1 MAKYLDEQGLNTL
14 WVKTKKTI
22 KSNIDN
28 IQIPEQITT
37 ATVEV
42 DNNVGTPSAT
52 ASVVGNTISFD
63 FKNLKGEAGPK
74 GDKGDKGDAG
84 ERGPQ
89 GPQGEQG
96 IQGPAGPKGDAFTYN
111 DFTPDQLAS
120 LKGPKGDKGDT
131 GATGE
136 RGPQGE
142 QGIQGI
148 QGEQGIQGPAG
159 PKGDAFTYND
169 FTEDQLAALK
179 GPKGDKGDKGDAG
192 ERGPQGEQGI
202 QGPAGPK
209 GDAFKYSDFTHEQL
223 ASLKGPKGDQGEKGA
238 TGERGP
244 QGEQGIQGPAG
255 PKGDAFTY
263 NDFTPEQ
270 LESLK
275 GPKGDKGEQ
284 GIQGPQG
291 EQGIQGPIGET
302 GPAGADGT
310 PAGFGEIVATVDN
323 STGTPNVTVTT
334 SGTNEA
340 KNFTFTFT
348 GLKGENG
355 EATNLDNY
363 VTKAEI
369 EQASYLQASALEPY
383 ATKGLLETTY
393 VKKND
398 ISELANTIGTVVL
411 YKGTDTN
418 IRPSA
423 PTTNTFPP
431 TSGDWLVSPVNGTKY
446 IPGKMTD
453 PSTTH
458 VYIGAVADTSEKAA
472 FTEVTSGAPNDNTWL
487 FNLYPNMGGV
497 EFTGDMKNKQTIM
510 WIECPGIKCDKF
522 GLITQVDAKTSGKKW
537 TTWSPLY
544 GGNNSFKPMYFDGT
558 YNIIETT
565 DHKFVNWPNGLKFID
580 KPDEPAIT
588 TIEDLKS
595 KLPGDPVPNDY
606 SHPVGTTN
614 VHYVID
620 SLIDSS
626 KYENKRIIIPIIVES
641 DYWNEMTISAN
652 FFNST
657 KTYDYWWSSTNLFQN
672 GKLLYDWSNPI
683 SISGEAGPIGETGPQ
698 GPKGD
703 AFTYNDFTPEQLNAL
718 KGPKGDKGDTG
729 EQGPKGDAFKYS
741 DFTSEQLAS
750 LKGPQGEQGIQGPA
764 GPKGDAFTYNDF
776 TPDQLASLKG
786 PKGDKGDTGE
796 RGPQGEQGIQGI
808 QGPAGPK
815 GDKGDTGERGPQGE
829 QGIQGIQGPAG
840 PKGDAFT
847 YNDFT
852 PEQLESLKG
861 PKGDKGEQG
870 IQGPQGE
877 QGIQGPA
884 GPKGDAF
891 TYSDFT
897 PEQLES
903 LKGPKGDKG
912 EQGIQGPQGEQG
924 IQGPAGPKGDNGT
937 NGTDGTPAGFGEIV
951 ATVDN
956 STGTPN
962 VTVTT
967 SGTNEAKN
975 FTFAFTGLKGESG
988 SGGGGSTYNM
998 EVVEALPLNPVVN
1011 TIYYVIG

>member
-1 MAKYLDEQGLNTL
+1 MVKYLDEQGLNTL
-14 WVKTKKTI
+14 WTKTKKTI
-22 KSNIDN
+22 KTNIDN
-28 IQIPEQITT
+28 IQIPEQITN
-37 ATVEV
+37 ATIEV
-42 DNNVGTPSAT
+42 DNNVGIPSAT

-63 FKNLKGEAGPK
+63 FKNLKGETGPK
-74 GDKGDKGDAG
+74 GDKGEKGDTG
-84 ERGPQ
+84 EQGIQ

-96 IQGPAGPKGDAFTYN
+96 IQGPAGPKGDKGDAFTYS
-111 DFTPDQLAS
+111 DFTEDQLAS
-120 LKGPKGDKGDT
+120 LKGPKGDKGDK
-131 GATGE
+131 GDTGE
-136 RGPQGE
+136 
-142 QGIQGI
+142 
-148 QGEQGIQGPAG
+148 
-159 PKGDAFTYND
+159 
-169 FTEDQLAALK
+169 
-179 GPKGDKGDKGDAG
+179 
-192 ERGPQGEQGI
+192 
-202 QGPAGPK
+202 
-209 GDAFKYSDFTHEQL
+209 
-223 ASLKGPKGDQGEKGA
+223 
-238 TGERGP
+238 
-244 QGEQGIQGPAG
+244 
-255 PKGDAFTY
+255 
-263 NDFTPEQ
+263 
-270 LESLK
+270 
-275 GPKGDKGEQ
+275 
-284 GIQGPQG
+284 QGPQG
-291 EQGIQGPIGET
+291 EQGIQGPIGPKGDNGT
-302 GPAGADGT
+302 NGTDGT

-340 KNFTFTFT
+340 KNFTFAFT

-446 IPGKMTD
+446 IPSKMAD
-453 PSTTH
+453 QSTTH
-458 VYIGAVADTSEKAA
+458 VYIGAVADTIEDAA
-472 FTEVTSGAPNDNTWL
+472 FTEVTSGVASNNTDISSM
-487 FNLYPNMGGV
+487 YPNMGSV
-497 EFTGDMKNKQTIM
+497 EFNSYMKSKQTIM
-510 WIECPGIKCDKF
+510 WVECPGFKCDKF
-522 GLITQVDAKTSGKKW
+522 GLIIRINANDTRTKW

-558 YNIIETT
+558 YKIIETT
-565 DHKFVNWPNGLKFID
+565 DNKFVNWPNGLKFID
-580 KPDEPAIT
+580 KPDEPTIA

-595 KLPGDPVPNDY
+595 KLQGDPVPNDY
-606 SHPVGTTN
+606 SHPVGT
-614 VHYVID
+614 VYVRYVID
-620 SLIDSS
+620 SFIDSS
-626 KYENKRIIIPIIVES
+626 KYENKNIIIPIIVES
-641 DYWNEMTISAN
+641 DYWAHMMKISAN

-683 SISGEAGPIGETGPQ
+683 SISGEPGPIGETGPQ

-703 AFTYNDFTPEQLNAL
+703 AF
-718 KGPKGDKGDTG
+718 
-729 EQGPKGDAFKYS
+729 KYS
-741 DFTSEQLAS
+741 DFTEEQLAA
-750 LKGPQGEQGIQGPA
+750 LK
-764 GPKGDAFTYNDF
+764 
-776 TPDQLASLKG
+776 
-786 PKGDKGDTGE
+786 
-796 RGPQGEQGIQGI
+796 
-808 QGPAGPK
+808 
-815 GDKGDTGERGPQGE
+815 GPQGE

-847 YNDFT
+847 YSDFT
-852 PEQLESLKG
+852 PEQLNALKG
-861 PKGDKGEQG
+861 PKGDKGDKGDTGERGPQGEQGIQG

-912 EQGIQGPQGEQG
+912 EQGPQGEQG

-937 NGTDGTPAGFGEIV
+937 NGTDGAPAGFGEIV

-975 FTFAFTGLKGESG
+975 FTFAFTGLKGEKGDATDLNNYVTKAEINAASYIQ
-988 SGGGGSTYNM
+988 SSALNNYPTKTDISNAAYLQATALEPYATKELLQTTYATKQYVDEHAGGSTYN
-998 EVVEALPLNPVVN
+998 VEIVNTLPETLNKN
-1011 TIYYVIG
+1011 TIYYVIGG

>member
-14 WVKTKKTI
+14 WTKTKKTI
-22 KSNIDN
+22 KTNIDN

-63 FKNLKGEAGPK
+63 FKNLKGEQGPK

-96 IQGPAGPKGDAFTYN
+96 IQGPI
-111 DFTPDQLAS
+111 
-120 LKGPKGDKGDT
+120 GPKGDKGDK
-131 GATGE
+131 GE
-136 RGPQGE
+136 QGIQGPQGE
-142 QGIQGI
+142 QGI
-148 QGEQGIQGPAG
+148 QGIQGPAG

-209 GDAFKYSDFTHEQL
+209 GDAFKYSDFT
-223 ASLKGPKGDQGEKGA
+223 
-238 TGERGP
+238 
-244 QGEQGIQGPAG
+244 
-255 PKGDAFTY
+255 
-263 NDFTPEQ
+263 PEQ

-302 GPAGADGT
+302 GPAGTDGT

-369 EQASYLQASALEPY
+369 EQASYLQAPALEPY

-431 TSGDWLVSPVNGTKY
+431 TSGDWKVAPVNGVKY
-446 IPGKMTD
+446 MPGKMDD

-458 VYIGAVADTSEKAA
+458 VYIGGVADTAEDAA
-472 FTEVTSGAPNDNTWL
+472 FTEITQGDVNDKLDYLLNR
-487 FNLYPNMGGV
+487 YPSMSIV
-497 EFTGDMKNKQTIM
+497 EFTGDMKSKQTIM
-510 WIECPGIKCDKF
+510 WVEFPGIKCDNF
-522 GLITQVDAKTSGKKW
+522 GLIIQIDAKTGGKRW
-537 TTWSPLY
+537 TTWSSIISNDY
-544 GGNNSFKPMYFDGT
+544 FVPMYFDGT
-558 YNIIETT
+558 YKVIETS
-565 DHKFVNWPNGLKFID
+565 DHKFVNWPNGLNFIETPDEQAITSLEYLKTKLLPSNVPDEGQIGSIISISNIVD
-580 KPDEPAIT
+580 KP
-588 TIEDLKS
+588 
-595 KLPGDPVPNDY
+595 
-606 SHPVGTTN
+606 
-614 VHYVID
+614 
-620 SLIDSS
+620 IDSS
-626 KYENKRIIIPIIVES
+626 EFEGKKIIIPIIVETENNT
-641 DYWNEMTISAN
+641 DWNGMTISAN

-672 GKLLYDWSNPI
+672 GKLLYEWSNPI

-703 AFTYNDFTPEQLNAL
+703 AFTYSDFTPEQLA
-718 KGPKGDKGDTG
+718 
-729 EQGPKGDAFKYS
+729 A
-741 DFTSEQLAS
+741 
-750 LKGPQGEQGIQGPA
+750 
-764 GPKGDAFTYNDF
+764 
-776 TPDQLASLKG
+776 
-786 PKGDKGDTGE
+786 
-796 RGPQGEQGIQGI
+796 
-808 QGPAGPK
+808 
-815 GDKGDTGERGPQGE
+815 
-829 QGIQGIQGPAG
+829 
-840 PKGDAFT
+840 
-847 YNDFT
+847 
-852 PEQLESLKG
+852 LKG

-897 PEQLES
+897 SEQLAA

-924 IQGPAGPKGDNGT
+924 IQGPAGPKGDNGE

-998 EVVEALPLNPVVN
+998 EVVEALPANPVVN
-1011 TIYYVIG
+1011 TIYYVIGSI

>member
-63 FKNLKGEAGPK
+63 FKNLKGEQGPK

-96 IQGPAGPKGDAFTYN
+96 IQGPI
-111 DFTPDQLAS
+111 
-120 LKGPKGDKGDT
+120 GPKGDKGDK
-131 GATGE
+131 GE
-136 RGPQGE
+136 QGIQGPQGE
-142 QGIQGI
+142 QGI
-148 QGEQGIQGPAG
+148 QGIQGPAG

-209 GDAFKYSDFTHEQL
+209 GDAFKYSDFT
-223 ASLKGPKGDQGEKGA
+223 
-238 TGERGP
+238 
-244 QGEQGIQGPAG
+244 
-255 PKGDAFTY
+255 
-263 NDFTPEQ
+263 PEQ

-302 GPAGADGT
+302 GPAGTDGT

-369 EQASYLQASALEPY
+369 EQASYLQAPALEPY

-431 TSGDWLVSPVNGTKY
+431 TSGDWKVAPVNGVKY
-446 IPGKMTD
+446 MPGKMDD

-458 VYIGAVADTSEKAA
+458 VYIGGVADTAEDAA
-472 FTEVTSGAPNDNTWL
+472 FTEITQGDVNDKLDYLLNR
-487 FNLYPNMGGV
+487 YPSMSIV
-497 EFTGDMKNKQTIM
+497 EFTGDMKSKQTIM
-510 WIECPGIKCDKF
+510 WVEFPGIKCDNF
-522 GLITQVDAKTSGKKW
+522 GLIIQIDAKTGGKRW
-537 TTWSPLY
+537 TTWSSIISNDY
-544 GGNNSFKPMYFDGT
+544 FVPMYFDGT
-558 YNIIETT
+558 YKVIETS
-565 DHKFVNWPNGLKFID
+565 DHKFVNWPNGLNFIETPDEQAITSLEYLKTKLLPSNVPDEGQIGSIISISNIVD
-580 KPDEPAIT
+580 KP
-588 TIEDLKS
+588 
-595 KLPGDPVPNDY
+595 
-606 SHPVGTTN
+606 
-614 VHYVID
+614 
-620 SLIDSS
+620 IDSS
-626 KYENKRIIIPIIVES
+626 EFEGKKIIIPIIVETENNT
-641 DYWNEMTISAN
+641 DWNGMTISAN

-672 GKLLYDWSNPI
+672 GKLLYEWSNPI

-703 AFTYNDFTPEQLNAL
+703 AFTYSDFTPEQLA
-718 KGPKGDKGDTG
+718 
-729 EQGPKGDAFKYS
+729 A
-741 DFTSEQLAS
+741 
-750 LKGPQGEQGIQGPA
+750 
-764 GPKGDAFTYNDF
+764 
-776 TPDQLASLKG
+776 
-786 PKGDKGDTGE
+786 
-796 RGPQGEQGIQGI
+796 
-808 QGPAGPK
+808 
-815 GDKGDTGERGPQGE
+815 
-829 QGIQGIQGPAG
+829 
-840 PKGDAFT
+840 
-847 YNDFT
+847 
-852 PEQLESLKG
+852 LKG

-897 PEQLES
+897 SEQLAA

-924 IQGPAGPKGDNGT
+924 IQGPAGPKGDNGE

-998 EVVEALPLNPVVN
+998 EVVEALPANPVVN
-1011 TIYYVIG
+1011 TIYYVIGSI